1 MAHIIPFRGILYNKK
16 KVKNL
21 SNAVTPPYD
30 VITPKK
36 QDEYYKISP
45 FNIVRLDLGK
55 EIKND
60 GPKNNKYTRANDFI
74 NEWLEKDVLTR
85 DEVPA
90 FYFHTHSYCLKNNL
104 KKSRSGF
111 ISLVKI
117 EDFESGVVLPHEK
130 TFKNVKSDRL
140 DLLRSCQANLS
151 QVFALYPDKTNKIN
165 KLFNENVGR
174 PAQAGKP
181 DIELKDEEGSIHR
194 LWRITDTDTIKKIVK
209 NIEKKPLFIADGH
222 HRYETALNYR
232 NERRKQDKKFTGKEP
247 YNYVMM
253 YLSNM
258 DDVGLTILPTHRLL
272 KDFAPLKMNE
282 LEKYFSV
289 KRFTFKDEKQK
300 ASQLKILIDQ
310 MEKEGLKKHL
320 FGLYLSGEKAFLL
333 LKLKDHNHVLEK
345 MEHGKPKEWAELD
358 VVVLQYILIHTIF
371 KAKEEDMFYLAD
383 TETACRKV
391 DQKEA
396 KAVILLNPTKIS
408 QVKKIASLGERMPHK
423 STYFYPKIL
432 TGLVINSL
440 KDY

>member
-1 MAHIIPFRGILYNKK
+1 MAHIIPFRGILYNKI
-16 KVKNL
+16 KVKDL
-21 SNAVTPPYD
+21 SSVVTPPYD

-36 QDEYYKISP
+36 QDEYYKRSP
-45 FNIVRLDLGK
+45 YNIVRLDLGK
-55 EIKND
+55 EAGGD
-60 GPKNNKYTRANDFI
+60 SPKNNKYTRADDFI

-85 DEVPA
+85 DERPA
-90 FYFHTHSYCLKNNL
+90 FYFHTHIYILKNKS
-104 KKSRSGF
+104 KKIRSGF

-130 TFKNVKSDRL
+130 TFKKVKSDRL
-140 DLLRSCQANLS
+140 DLLQNCQANLS
-151 QVFALYPDKTNKIN
+151 QVFALYPDKSNNIN
-165 KLFNENVGR
+165 KLFNACLN
-174 PAQAGKP
+174 KP

-194 LWRITDTDTIKKIVK
+194 LWKITDTNTIKKIAK

-232 NERRKQDKKFTGKEP
+232 NERRKKDKKFTGEEP

-272 KDFAPLKMNE
+272 RDFEPLKMNE

-289 KRFTFKDEKQK
+289 KKFPFKDTKQQT
-300 ASQLKILIDQ
+300 SQLKILIGQ

-333 LKLKDHNHVLEK
+333 LRLKDHNHVIEK

-358 VVVLQYILIHTIF
+358 VVVLQYILIHSIF
-371 KAKEEDMFYLAD
+371 KAKEEDIFYLAD
-383 TETACRKV
+383 TETACGKV
-391 DQKEA
+391 DKKEA